1 MSSKDSHELKFAF
14 TDFLALL
21 KAKKK
26 IVLTC
31 IFLGAVLCILFAIT
45 RPVNYIVK
53 ASFRDKGKTQA
64 SFGNPLSE
72 LFFNQNGLQESEA
85 ASTMKS
91 RSLISIAIKKMHLQ
105 GQVQENK
112 PRYNDITRAFE
123 NILAEYAYWKE
134 LRKPILTDTKERF
147 SLSDIQYDGEVTL
160 AYEANFLDDDTFEL
174 LDAEKNAIARG
185 RAGVPVKTDRV
196 TFTLNIAPGD
206 PVEPSKTLTL
216 SFLPMAQV
224 ATDYASLLQ
233 IDPDKEDKTLLK
245 LQFRHRDRALASQFL
260 NTLMESFQEHLSGEH
275 ELTSDAQLHY
285 LQKRQ
290 KEVGAELQKQMEE
303 HVKKVS
309 EEMAQSGF
317 TSLQHAMDFFSQ
329 NLAQNQEKLQ
339 EIELETRRL
348 KAFDVD
354 RLVHLDSTSRRS
366 DPALI
371 NQMVNELRA
380 LKQES
385 EALEI
390 ALQKNPLENAHAK
403 EKLNLHFDNL
413 KCTEN
418 CLKEAQEM
426 ISWVA
431 EEKREA
437 FPLKALKG
445 DPYPISAWYDALKE
459 KERAKNFASSGLKQE
474 KTDDYE
480 QFRKHLLAYLENF
493 THLMSVRKGFIE
505 KRLSTLQNPQAELGG
520 LSLDS
525 CRELYLGYTRELN
538 QSSTSER
545 QHRFVAE
552 QLEAPSFEVCSL
564 TALLQDPVSQERIHK
579 ASQLTIQLKDEAHHT
594 QKELER
600 LRDELSLQKQFLS
613 SHILQIADLLKLK
626 ESMLKEK
633 ITELQGATLE
643 QTQQKISLLK
653 KTLSDFVQSRV
664 ENLAQERELIAEHQ
678 EELQS
683 KMAAIPEKWASEQLL
698 NQNLAM
704 QQRFLENLSGMVE
717 SKNITKNLE
726 MIQSSPL
733 DEAIPT
739 INPKAPGILFYS
751 IVGSLLGFL
760 GSSSFLFAR
769 TMLNGV
775 PASRENLQ
783 LAHFHVSGAIT
794 PFQGDET
801 GATYPMLNSDLDT
814 LRRLIARFENEIP
827 DQAKGKKVLLIQ
839 GKGPDFF
846 NTLAMLLSKKGQ
858 KIVKINLCFDQAS
871 DSKGLLQFLEKETD
885 EPYTERLSSFDW
897 IASGGSSR
905 YSEELLRSP
914 RFKALLDKLEKKYDW
929 ILATSSSGIPSAEA
943 ENLSALFDAAAI
955 NVTDESIQSL
965 IAFSKSLPE
974 EKQEALTF
982 VFSEAK
988 T

>member
-1 MSSKDSHELKFAF
+1 MRSKEPHELKFAF
-14 TDFLALL
+14 TDFLALI

-26 IVLTC
+26 TVTTC
-31 IFLGAVLCILFAIT
+31 VIAGAVLCSLFAIT
-45 RPVNYIVK
+45 RPVNYVVK
-53 ASFRDKGKTQA
+53 ASFRDKGKAQA
-64 SFGNPLSE
+64 NIGNPLSE
-72 LFFNQNGLQESEA
+72 LIFNQNGFQESEA

-91 RSLISIAIKKMHLQ
+91 RSLISSAIKKMHLQ
-105 GQVQENK
+105 GHVQENT
-112 PRYNDITRAFE
+112 PRYTDILRAFE
-123 NILAEYAYWKE
+123 NVLAEYAYWKD
-134 LRKPILTDTKERF
+134 LKNPILNDVKENF
-147 SLSDIQYDGEVTL
+147 SLKEIDYPGEVALT
-160 AYEANFLDDDTFEL
+160 YEAHFLDDETYEL
-174 LDAEKNAIARG
+174 LDSENNVVRTG
-185 RAGVPVKTDRV
+185 RLGSPVHTDLV
-196 TFTLNIAPGD
+196 AFTLHRNSEQAAELAQSI
-206 PVEPSKTLTL
+206 KL
-216 SFLPMAQV
+216 SFLPLAQV
-224 ATDYASLLQ
+224 ATDYSSLLQ

-260 NTLMESFQEHLSGEH
+260 NTLMESFQDYLAGQHD
-275 ELTSDAQLHY
+275 LTSDAQLTY

-317 TSLQHAMDFFSQ
+317 TSLQHAMDFFSH

-348 KAFDVD
+348 RAFEID
-354 RLVHLDSTSRRS
+354 RLVHLDSTSKRS
-366 DPALI
+366 DPHLI
-371 NQMVNELRA
+371 NQMINELRG

-390 ALQKNPLENAHAK
+390 ALQKNPLESAHAK
-403 EKLNLHFDNL
+403 EMLATHLENL

-418 CLKEAQEM
+418 CLKEAQELTA
-426 ISWVA
+426 WVS
-431 EEKREA
+431 EEKKEP
-437 FPLKALKG
+437 FHLKALKG

-459 KERAKNFASSGLKQE
+459 KERARNYASSGLKQE
-474 KTDDYE
+474 KSEEYE
-480 QFRKHLLAYLENF
+480 QFKKHLLAYLDNF

-505 KRLSTLQNPQAELGG
+505 KRLSTLQNPEAELGG
-520 LSLDS
+520 LGLDS
-525 CRELYLGYTRELN
+525 CRELYLGYTREMN

-552 QLEAPSFEVCSL
+552 QLENPSFEVCSL

-579 ASQLTIQLKDEAHHT
+579 ASQITIQIKDESHHT
-594 QKELER
+594 QRELER
-600 LRDELSLQKQFLS
+600 LRDELALQKQFLS
-613 SHILQIADLLKLK
+613 SHILQIADLLALK

-643 QTQQKISLLK
+643 QVQQKISLLK
-653 KTLSDFVQSRV
+653 KTLADFIESRI

-678 EELQS
+678 DELQA
-683 KMAAIPEKWASEQLL
+683 KMAAIPEKWASEKLL
-698 NQNLAM
+698 DQNLAV

-739 INPKAPGILFYS
+739 INPKSPGIIFYA
-751 IVGSLLGFL
+751 ILGSLLGFL

-769 TMLNGV
+769 TMMNGV
-775 PASRENLQ
+775 PASKENLQ

-794 PFQGDET
+794 PFQGDEP

-827 DQAKGKKVLLIQ
+827 DQGKAKKVLLIQ

-858 KIVKINLCFDQAS
+858 KIVKINLCFESS
-871 DSKGLLQFLEKETD
+871 DSKGLLQYLEKETD

-897 IASGGSSR
+897 IPSGGSSR

-914 RFKALLDKLEKKYDW
+914 RFKALLDKLERKYDW
-929 ILATSSSGIPSAEA
+929 ILATSSASIPSAEA
-943 ENLSALFDAAAI
+943 ENLSALFDGAAV

-965 IAFSKSLPE
+965 IAFSKTLPE
-974 EKQEALTF
+974 DKQEALTF
-982 VFSEAK
+982 VFC
-988 T
+988 